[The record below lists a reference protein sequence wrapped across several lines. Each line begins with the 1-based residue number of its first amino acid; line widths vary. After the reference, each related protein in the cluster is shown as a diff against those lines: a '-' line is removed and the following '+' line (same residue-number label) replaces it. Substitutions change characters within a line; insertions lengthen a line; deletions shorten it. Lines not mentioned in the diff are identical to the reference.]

1 MPKTAITGPKQTDRS
16 IAETLWTWRAE
27 ALWGLA
33 ALVLLFAFVNPL
45 ILLGLV
51 VATAAITAAWW
62 TYRNVA
68 HRVDRGNAESALAA
82 HLRPAPASRRDQ
94 DKTSAHAPWRGHHAA

>member
-1 MPKTAITGPKQTDRS
+1 MPKTTITGPKQTDRS
-16 IAETLWTWRAE
+16 IAETLWNWRAE

-62 TYRNVA
+62 TYRKIA
-68 HRVDRGNAESALAA
+68 DGAEREEEKLALAT
-82 HLRPAPASRRDQ
+82 HLRPAPASRRDP